1 MMYAQISA
9 GQIVGYLTPS
19 APLPAHKLHVGLLPV
34 VEIDPVY
41 DPATQAIIG
50 TEDVIAGDVVERH
63 SVIGPKPAAPIPQEV
78 TETQFIRAT
87 VRMGIITADEGKAY
101 LGRGELPAMMQ
112 VAIDKLPEPAR
123 TDAMLK
129 AIGSASFSRNDGV
142 FKAIV
147 AAGVATDEHI
157 DAVFK
162 LAGSLE

>member
-1 MMYAQISA
+1 MIEISHPFGVDPSIVLASAREGGLSAADA
-9 GQIVGYLTPS
+9 GGYFVTREADYVFLVPRTHEAAVRAALANPPLF
-19 APLPAHKLHVGLLPV
+19 APDL
-34 VEIDPVY
+34 
-41 DPATQAIIG
+41 
-50 TEDVIAGDVVERH
+50 
-63 SVIGPKPAAPIPQEV
+63 IPQEV